1 MVHSIQY
8 KLKMFALILL
18 FNFILFIISIKM
30 VSYSYSHSSLYKR
43 KKLLSILVS
52 ILVNVLVSIFKYPK
66 VTNKNKKFVIT
77 NNKYLLFG
85 MITYK

>member
-1 MVHSIQY
+1 
-8 KLKMFALILL
+8 MFALILL

-52 ILVNVLVSIFKYPK
+52 ILVNVLVSILVSILVNIFKYPK

-77 NNKYLLFG
+77 NNEYLLFG

>member
-1 MVHSIQY
+1 
-8 KLKMFALILL
+8 
-18 FNFILFIISIKM
+18 M

-43 KKLLSILVS
+43 KKLLSILVNVLVSILVS
-52 ILVNVLVSIFKYPK
+52 ILVNVLVSTLVNIFKYPK